1 MAAKRNPLK
10 LNALQLKTL
19 TILQALSE
27 PDEGDGEAS
36 DEPTGDAGESRP
48 IPLLPSPHG
57 NHFHV
62 GSYIV
67 MAQDATGLHN
77 PSVWVALTRKG
88 LVEGV
93 PPAQASLTPQ
103 GVTYDT
109 GLSEKILHGHDH

>member
-27 PDEGDGEAS
+27 PDESDGD
-36 DEPTGDAGESRP
+36 TNESRS

-62 GSYIV
+62 GPYIV

-77 PSVWVALTRKG
+77 PSVWAALTRKG

-93 PPAQASLTPQ
+93 PPAQASLTPL
-103 GVTYDT
+103 GITYDT
-109 GLSEKILHGHDH
+109 GLSNKILHGHDH